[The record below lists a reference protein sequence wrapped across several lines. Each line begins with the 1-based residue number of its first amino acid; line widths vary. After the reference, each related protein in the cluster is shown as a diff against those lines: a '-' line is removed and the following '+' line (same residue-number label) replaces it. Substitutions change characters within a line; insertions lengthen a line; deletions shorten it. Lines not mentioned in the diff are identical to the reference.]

1 MVDRHGNTPE
11 GKKGTGRTIG
21 QLGPLRRASE
31 AYTQASVVFRDI
43 YGYLP
48 GQKHGHSGLTRYETP
63 VF

>member
-1 MVDRHGNTPE
+1 MVEKLGKTPDSRN
-11 GKKGTGRTIG
+11 GTGRTVG
-21 QLGPLRRASE
+21 QLGPLRCATE